1 VRKISPRRPI
11 SSARGVSRLSAHV
24 ESTCSI
30 LPMSDQTLS
39 RARGDGVH
47 NTVHTYCGP
56 GVCEYR
62 CEHHRHGRDPMS
74 DRTSGA
80 WSTCSLDGLTAW
92 TRPEPTKWAVVVK
105 DGARAR
111 EANLTENTS
120 FPWFVA
126 RAQNI
131 TTTAHF
137 VDSGRVQ
144 AVSPCREHALHAP
157 DVRSDIRSRPWRRCS
172 HLCSHPGTTVG
183 VNRGVNTYATG
194 QT

>member
-1 VRKISPRRPI
+1 
-11 SSARGVSRLSAHV
+11 
-24 ESTCSI
+24 
-30 LPMSDQTLS
+30 MSDQTYNL
-39 RARGDGVH
+39 ALVVGVH
-47 NTVHTYCGP
+47 TCVHTP
-56 GVCEYR
+56 GRAPFRTLPGCEHR
-62 CEHHRHGRDPMS
+62 CEHHRHGRYLMS
-74 DRTSGA
+74 DRTSRA
-80 WSTCSLDGLTAW
+80 WSTCSPHGLTAW

-120 FPWFVA
+120 FSWFVA

-131 TTTAHF
+131 TTTVHF
-137 VDSGRVQ
+137 VGLGRFQ
-144 AVSPCREHALHAP
+144 AVSPSREHALHAP

>member
-1 VRKISPRRPI
+1 
-11 SSARGVSRLSAHV
+11 
-24 ESTCSI
+24 
-30 LPMSDQTLS
+30 M
-39 RARGDGVH
+39 
-47 NTVHTYCGP
+47 
-56 GVCEYR
+56 
-62 CEHHRHGRDPMS
+62 
-74 DRTSGA
+74 
-80 WSTCSLDGLTAW
+80 CSLHGLTAW

-120 FPWFVA
+120 FSWFVA

-172 HLCSHPGTTVG
+172 HLYSHPGTAVG

>member
-1 VRKISPRRPI
+1 
-11 SSARGVSRLSAHV
+11 
-24 ESTCSI
+24 
-30 LPMSDQTLS
+30 
-39 RARGDGVH
+39 
-47 NTVHTYCGP
+47 
-56 GVCEYR
+56 
-62 CEHHRHGRDPMS
+62 MS

-137 VDSGRVQ
+137 VDRHGAS
-144 AVSPCREHALHAP
+144 
-157 DVRSDIRSRPWRRCS
+157 VRSRHSERDTAAS
-172 HLCSHPGTTVG
+172 LGTL
-183 VNRGVNTYATG
+183 
-194 QT
+194 

>member
-1 VRKISPRRPI
+1 MVF
-11 SSARGVSRLSAHV
+11 
-24 ESTCSI
+24 T
-30 LPMSDQTLS
+30 TLFTPT
-39 RARGDGVH
+39 AV
-47 NTVHTYCGP
+47 P
-56 GVCEYR
+56 GCEHR
-62 CEHHRHGRDPMS
+62 CEHLRHGRDPMS

-120 FPWFVA
+120 FSWFVA

-137 VDSGRVQ
+137 VGSGRFQ
-144 AVSPCREHALHAP
+144 AVSPCREHVFHAA
-157 DVRSDIRSRPWRRCS
+157 DVRSDIGSRPWRWCS
-172 HLCSHPGTTVG
+172 HLCSHLLRSRG
-183 VNRGVNTYATG
+183 VNTGVNTYATG
-194 QT
+194 AT